1 MFLSPILPAIDSK
14 MRDGKNPKMRDGKNL
29 KTANARDNA
38 SAHNVHLLELTMTL
52 SSDNSSVSWNRL
64 NGGAVW
70 HSRKKLPRSPVD
82 VPECDANAG
91 FWEE

>member
-1 MFLSPILPAIDSK
+1 
-14 MRDGKNPKMRDGKNL
+14 MRDAKNL
-29 KTANARDNA
+29 ETENACDTGTVHNA
-38 SAHNVHLLELTMTL
+38 YRLELTMTL
-52 SSDNSSVSWNRL
+52 SNDSTSLSWNRL

-91 FWEE
+91 FWDKQRITQD

>member
-1 MFLSPILPAIDSK
+1 MSLSLMLLQLIPGNKRA
-14 MRDGKNPKMRDGKNL
+14 RKNL
-29 KTANARDNA
+29 KTANARDTG
-38 SAHNVHLLELTMTL
+38 SVHNVYLLELTMTL
-52 SSDNSSVSWNRL
+52 SSESTSVSWNRV

-91 FWEE
+91 FWDKQRMTKD